1 MQHIAHWMKDW
12 GWLLLDAYALFL
24 IATTL
29 WLQKSALWRYKDARR
44 IHMALRTGIMPVNV
58 GEPWYV
64 KGVDKVM
71 SRWLN

>member
-1 MQHIAHWMKDW
+1 MHHIAHWMKDW
-12 GWLLLDAYALFL
+12 GWLVLDCYALFL

-44 IHMALRTGIMPVNV
+44 IHIAMRSGIMPVNV

-64 KGVDKVM
+64 RGVDKLM